1 MPGSIS
7 AFRRQWDCIMSKLG
21 IPHRQADR
29 GATPGVLRG
38 SGATFLYGCCEDVNW
53 IAWRGRWARV
63 KTLEYYLQE
72 VAAQML
78 IHELSEKSKARIFFL
93 SDYSLQVL
101 ECSLLAEQ
109 DSMDGK
115 SSRMRQNNQTK
126 EKHFMAFGRFDGSF
140 CGASAKTADG
150 LAFSNLGTFDH
161 AGENR
166 DAFNPFENLHHDPC
180 SQSFG
185 SQNPPRPFT
194 SKEQQN
200 ESEQSD
206 KGEAL
211 HGLRTF

>member
-7 AFRRQWDCIMSKLG
+7 ACRRQWDCIMSKLG

-78 IHELSEKSKARIFFL
+78 IHELSEKSKSRIFFL

-115 SSRMRQNNQTK
+115 SSRMSQNNQTK

-166 DAFNPFENLHHDPC
+166 NAFNPFENLHHDPC